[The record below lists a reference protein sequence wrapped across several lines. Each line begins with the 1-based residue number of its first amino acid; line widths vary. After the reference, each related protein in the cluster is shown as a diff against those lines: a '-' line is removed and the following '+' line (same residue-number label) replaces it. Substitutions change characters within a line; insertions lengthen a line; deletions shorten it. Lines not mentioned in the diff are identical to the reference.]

1 MKTAQHNS
9 GIGGLHL
16 VIALAAMAAVLA
28 VAPAAHAD
36 PPVVVTGSADIKVWV
51 DQPWDVY
58 SSYDDVVVSVHAA
71 RGCYVAVFL
80 IDTHGFV
87 HVIRPS
93 SPYESAW
100 IRGGITYRFSGH
112 ALGLDAIVGR
122 GIAHV
127 FAVGSPRPFDFAPYG
142 EAIFVGRYGYRIE
155 GDPYLAFRELYVPI
169 LPASCRWDFVRVGS
183 ARFYVR
189 EWARYPIYLC
199 RGSHGGSVHV
209 RVGGNCGQCYT
220 VYHQYR
226 EHVND
231 PYQAVRPAPKRY
243 KAAHS
248 ADRTPVRVRKTK
260 DAYKVIHGVYK
271 RGPKA
276 SQVRSPKIVSAKRT
290 GETVDRVKRT
300 QKTTKSAVKVS
311 KRASKNSAVVK
322 TQTKTT
328 GRVTKTKATK
338 GRVSK

>member
-1 MKTAQHNS
+1 MA
-9 GIGGLHL
+9 
-16 VIALAAMAAVLA
+16 VMAAVLA

-71 RGCYVAVFL
+71 RGCYVAVFM

-100 IRGGITYRFSGH
+100 IRGGVTYRFSGH
-112 ALGLDAIVGR
+112 ALGIDAIGGR

-127 FAVGSPRPFDFAPYG
+127 FAVGSPRPFDFTPYG
-142 EAIFVGRYGYRIE
+142 EAIFVGRYGYRIV

-189 EWARYPIYLC
+189 EWHRYPIYLC
-199 RGSHGGSVHV
+199 HGYHGGSVHV
-209 RVGGNCGQCYT
+209 RVGGNCQQCNP
-220 VYHQYR
+220 VFQEYR
-226 EHVND
+226 AHVNN
-231 PYQAVRPAPKRY
+231 PHQALRPNARRY
-243 KAAHS
+243 KDARHD
-248 ADRTPVRVRKTK
+248 DRTRVRKTK
-260 DAYKVIHGVYK
+260 DAHKL
-271 RGPKA
+271 
-276 SQVRSPKIVSAKRT
+276 VRLVKSRAAENPRVSSPRIISAKRT
-290 GETVDRVKRT
+290 GETVDRVKYTKRT
-300 QKTTKSAVKVS
+300 QKSKTTKRVKVT
-311 KRASKNSAVVK
+311 KGASKNTAVVK
-322 TQTKTT
+322 RHTATT
-328 GRVTKTKATK
+328 GKVTKSKGTK